1 MKLLPKNLGM
11 NKNYL
16 DEPRLELGV
25 KKDVET
31 EQFEAGIT
39 RK

>member
-1 MKLLPKNLGM
+1 M
-11 NKNYL
+11 NKKYL

-31 EQFEAGIT
+31 KQFEARIT

>member
-1 MKLLPKNLGM
+1 M
-11 NKNYL
+11 NKKYL
-16 DEPRLELGV
+16 DEPRLELRV

-31 EQFEAGIT
+31 KEFEAGIT